1 MPAIITS
8 KFRFHNAEQFKESFS
23 EAAPSNYYLFI
34 GRPSEFSSSTG
45 GGTDSAPPTPVDNRT
60 SESNHWDDMMAAKK
74 IASTGVTHAIPRRDL
89 DTSGNTIYDMYRPNY
104 STSNTAKSGA
114 TNLFDSTFYFMTSAY
129 RVYKV
134 LNNGSSLGVTGVAF
148 SGGAEPTSTVKD
160 PFTFGGYLLKYMYT
174 LSTQDVSNFLTPDF
188 IPVPTAAESGNALD
202 DGSINQIL
210 ITDAGTNA
218 ASIAHDADRVVNNVP
233 IRGDGY
239 GATCSVTIG
248 GELGTSDGQVT
259 AVSVSTQGQGYTYAS
274 VIAADISEQ
283 YGFQYGT
290 ESENPSLA
298 FTADVPTF
306 EVIIGPDGGHG
317 SNPAKELGGHFIM
330 MDTKLQTTEG
340 YDFSVVNDFR
350 QVGVLRD
357 PYSYGTTSAFTSS
370 TARQTYAIKI
380 ASGNAGSFGVDTKIS
395 QDIPAQT
402 VSSIASNAAG
412 TTFTVTT
419 AANHNL
425 VTGQVVTVGG
435 SATFTV
441 PSPAAGNTTNGHLGT
456 HHITRTG
463 ATTFT
468 YTVGTSRKVNG
479 AQTLSS
485 NVSYTTFDPQGI
497 VVEWD
502 ASNRVLFYVRA
513 GYTDKGLD
521 NKSQT
526 IPFCGT
532 GTISGTDSS
541 GGAASGTADLAYSST
556 LNNTVFVAGYANPEM
571 EPDSG
576 DVIYIENRKPI
587 SRASDQTEDIK
598 LIVEF

>member
-23 EAAPSNYYLFI
+23 EAAASNYYLFV
-34 GRPSEFSSSTG
+34 GRPSEFSTTTG

-60 SESNHWDDMMAAKK
+60 SEGNHWDAMMAAKK
-74 IASTGVTHAIPRRDL
+74 IASTGVAHAIPRRDL
-89 DTSGNTIYDMYRPNY
+89 DTSGSTTYDMYRPNY
-104 STSNTAKSGA
+104 SSSTAAKSGA
-114 TNLFDSTFYFMTSAY
+114 TNLNDSTFYFMTSAY

-134 LNNGSSLGVTGVAF
+134 LNNGSSFGVTGVAF
-148 SGGAEPTSTVKD
+148 SGGAEPTQTDKN

-174 LSTQDVSNFLTPDF
+174 LSTQDVQNFLTPDF
-188 IPVPTAAESGNALD
+188 IPVPTAAESGKALD
-202 DGSINQIL
+202 DGSINVIL
-210 ITDAGTNA
+210 ITNRGTHSGTA
-218 ASIAHDADRVVNNVP
+218 VAHDDDRVVNNVP

-239 GATCSVTIG
+239 GGTCSVTIG
-248 GELGTSDGQVT
+248 GETGNFDGMVT
-259 AVSVSTQGQGYTYAS
+259 AVSVSEQGQGYTHAS
-274 VIAADISEQ
+274 VLGTDIITQ
-283 YGFQYGT
+283 YNLQYEGN
-290 ESENPSLA
+290 SENPTKA
-298 FTADVPTF
+298 FGTQPLF
-306 EVIIGPDGGHG
+306 EVVIGPDGGHG

-350 QVGVLRD
+350 QVGVVRD
-357 PYSYGTTSAFTSS
+357 PKTYGTTSAFTSS

-380 ASGNAGSFGVDTKIS
+380 ASGNTGTFGVDTKIS
-395 QDIPAQT
+395 QDIPVQT
-402 VSSIASNAAG
+402 ISTIASNDAG

-425 VTGQVVTVGG
+425 VTGQIISVTGG
-435 SATFTV
+435 DFTV
-441 PSPAAGNTTNGHLGT
+441 PNPAAGNTSNGHEGT

-479 AQTLSS
+479 AQSLSS
-485 NVSYTTFDPQGI
+485 GVAYTTADPQGI

-502 ASNRVLFYVRA
+502 ASNRVLFYVQNA
-513 GYTDKGLD
+513 YTDQGMDASK
-521 NKSQT
+521 QT
-526 IPFCGT
+526 IPFCGAGTIT
-532 GTISGTDSS
+532 GTNTAGD
-541 GGAASGTADLAYSST
+541 AASGTADLAYSST

-571 EPDSG
+571 QPDSG
-576 DVIYIENRKPI
+576 DVIYVENRKPI